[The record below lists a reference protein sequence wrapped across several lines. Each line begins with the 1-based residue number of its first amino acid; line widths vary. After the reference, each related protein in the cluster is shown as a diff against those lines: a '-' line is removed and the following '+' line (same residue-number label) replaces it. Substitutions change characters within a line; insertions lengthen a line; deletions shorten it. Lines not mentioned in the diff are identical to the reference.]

1 MTVLK
6 APNTFADTNAAIAYI
21 AECEN
26 AFRRQ
31 VISLTDTLVARPELH
46 LIGLSG
52 PTCAGKTTAADIITK
67 QLQAA
72 GRRVHIISVDDFFRE
87 QPHSRHLMNE
97 PDGAEK
103 LDFDSIDALDFELFS
118 SFLDQLM
125 NTGRAMMPRFNIGA
139 GTREGFVELNAPGDE
154 DVFLIEGIQVVYPE
168 ISALLH
174 EYDYQSIFIRPARS
188 LDVGGTLYEPNE
200 IRLMRRLV
208 RDYHFRSSDAA
219 FTFFSWE
226 SVRENEEKS
235 IFPYA
240 DMCDEQLDSLMG
252 YEVGML
258 RPHLETI
265 LCQLPLSSAYRPM
278 ADAILQDI
286 SKVQPLT
293 SAWLPKHALYREFV
307 PLA

>member
-1 MTVLK
+1 VTELK
-6 APNTFADTNAAIAYI
+6 APSTFADATAAIAYI

-31 VISLTDTLVARPELH
+31 VIALTDRLTAHPELH

-87 QPHSRHLMNE
+87 QPHGRDLMND
-97 PDGAEK
+97 PDGADK
-103 LDFDSIDALDFELFS
+103 LDFDSIDALDFDLFS
-118 SFLDQLM
+118 SSLDQLM
-125 NTGRAMMPRFNIGA
+125 KTGRAMMPRFNIGA
-139 GTREGFVELNAPGDE
+139 GVREGFVELNAMGDE

-168 ISALLH
+168 VSALLH
-174 EYDYQSIFIRPARS
+174 EYDYRSIFIRPARS
-188 LDVGGTLYEPNE
+188 LEVGGILYEPNK

-208 RDYHFRSSDAA
+208 RDYHFRASEAA
-219 FTFFSWE
+219 FTFFAWE

-240 DMCDEQLDSLMG
+240 DSCDEQLDSLMG

-265 LCQLPLSSAYRPM
+265 LSQIPLSSVYRPM
-278 ADAILQDI
+278 ADTILHDI
-286 SKVQPLT
+286 STVQPLI
-293 SAWLPKHALYREFV
+293 SDWLPEHALYREFV
-307 PLA
+307 PLV

>member
-1 MTVLK
+1 MTVFN
-6 APNTFADTNAAIAYI
+6 APSSFSNADAATAYI
-21 AECEN
+21 AECED

-31 VISLTDTLVARPELH
+31 VILLTDKLTAQPELH

-87 QPHSRHLMNE
+87 QPHGRDLMND
-97 PDGAEK
+97 PNGAKK
-103 LDFDSIDALDFELFS
+103 LDFDSIDALDFNLFS
-118 SFLDQLM
+118 SCLDQLM
-125 NTGRAMMPRFNIGA
+125 KTGHAIMPRFNIGA
-139 GTREGFVELNAPGDE
+139 GVREGFAELNAPGEE

-168 ISALLH
+168 VSALLH
-174 EYDYQSIFIRPARS
+174 EYDYRSIFIRPARS
-188 LDVGGTLYEPNE
+188 LAVGGHVYEPNN

-208 RDYHFRSSDAA
+208 RDYHFRSSSAA

-235 IFPYA
+235 IFPYV
-240 DMCDEQLDSLMG
+240 DTCDEQLDSLMG

-258 RPHLETI
+258 RPHLEAI
-265 LCQLPLSSAYRPM
+265 LNQLPLSSVYRPM
-278 ADAILQDI
+278 ADAILHDI
-286 SKVQPLT
+286 STVQPLT
-293 SAWLPKHALYREFV
+293 SAWLPDHALYREFV